1 MTKPTTSLVKFK
13 DYLIAGLLIVA
24 PIVLTI
30 YVLIWSFNLLDGI
43 LGPLI
48 YNLLGRKIPGVGLI
62 AGIMITLAAGFF
74 TRGWIAKK
82 IMKWAEATVSRLPLI
97 RPLYGTIKQLTSA
110 LLSGSDKSLFKRVV
124 LLEYPRKGIW
134 SLGFVTSDSD
144 SPLSSKL
151 IDKSGKQLISV
162 FVVSA
167 PNPTTGWLTLA
178 PEEELTTLNI
188 SVEEALKLVV
198 SGGYIKPEEK

>member
-1 MTKPTTSLVKFK
+1 MTKPTTFLVKFK
-13 DYLIAGLLIVA
+13 DYLISGLLIVA

-48 YNLLGRKIPGVGLI
+48 YNLLGRRIPGVGLI
-62 AGIMITLAAGFF
+62 AGILITLFAGFL
-74 TRGWIAKK
+74 TRGWLAKK
-82 IMKWAEATVSRLPLI
+82 AMKWAEATVSRLPLV

-110 LLSGSDKSLFKRVV
+110 LLSGSDKNLFKRVV
-124 LLEYPRKGIW
+124 LLEYPRKGLW
-134 SLGFVTSDSD
+134 SIGFVTSEEDSC
-144 SPLSSKL
+144 LSRELSEKAGRKL
-151 IDKSGKQLISV
+151 VSV
-162 FVVSA
+162 FVVSS

>member
-1 MTKPTTSLVKFK
+1 MTKPTTFLVKFK

-30 YVLIWSFNLLDGI
+30 YVLVWSFNLLDGI

-48 YNLLGRKIPGVGLI
+48 YNLLGRRIPGVGLI
-62 AGIMITLAAGFF
+62 VGILITLLAGFF
-74 TRGWIAKK
+74 TRGWLAKRAV
-82 IMKWAEATVSRLPLI
+82 KWAETTVSKLPLV
-97 RPLYGTIKQLTSA
+97 RPLYGTLKQLTNA
-110 LLSGSDKSLFKRVV
+110 LLSGSDKNLFKRVV

-134 SLGFVTSDSD
+134 SIGFVTCDSD
-144 SPLSSKL
+144 SELSSKL
-151 IDKSGKQLISV
+151 VDKAGKRLVSV

-167 PNPTTGWLTLA
+167 PNPTTGWLALA
-178 PEEELTTLNI
+178 PEEELMTINI